1 MNTALRCTTSATA
14 GNGLGTTTKYLRRA
28 TSVATGNGLGTTL
41 SYLRGAASND
51 RAQRSS
57 SFGAQIAPPRATAWA
72 PRYINTAL
80 RYTTSAAAVN
90 GLGITI
96 KYVRR
101 TTSDAAVNG
110 RAQNNVIGL
119 RD

>member
-1 MNTALRCTTSATA
+1 MSATA
-14 GNGLGTTTKYLRRA
+14 GNGLGT
-28 TSVATGNGLGTTL
+28 
-41 SYLRGAASND
+41 
-51 RAQRSS
+51 
-57 SFGAQIAPPRATAWA
+57 
-72 PRYINTAL
+72 
-80 RYTTSAAAVN
+80 
-90 GLGITI
+90 TI